1 MRFARQTALTLEY
14 TGCFASFRSVQG
26 AIPFRRSVRET
37 MAAELAQMRP
47 DFQNISKAKIHIP
60 QTCMFTFDS
69 SAKTQTVM
77 SKNVY

>member
-14 TGCFASFRSVQG
+14 SGCFASLRSVQG